1 MDYEKLAQLLG
12 VDNGP
17 AVEFCL
23 DNAAEIICGYCH
35 VETVPDGLQNICCRM
50 AMDIYRNEGPGENTS
65 SGPISTYTEGDVSVS
80 YGARFDDSFKASLM
94 KNYEVSLRPF
104 RKVVFT

>member
-1 MDYEKLAQLLG
+1 MDYEKLADLLG
-12 VDNGP
+12 VDMSP

-35 VETVPDGLQNICCRM
+35 LETVPDGLRNVCLRM
-50 AMDIYRNEGPGENTS
+50 AMDIYRNEGPGES
-65 SGPISTYTEGDVSVS
+65 SGPVSSYSEGDVSLS
-80 YGARFDDSFKASLM
+80 FGYDDSFKASLL
-94 KNYEVSLRPF
+94 KNYESTLRAF